1 MKTTKRCWE
10 KLNKTYINTL
20 TEVYHVHET
29 EDIVLQLVYRFNT
42 IKIPESIFV
51 EIDNLIL

>member
-29 EDIVLQLVYRFNT
+29 EDTVLQLVYRFNT